1 MNTSNKERK
10 NIEKMSED
18 VLTNS
23 LTEKY
28 KIKFLKKYNK
38 SPKKK
43 IFINNIA
50 ESLGSLIANLINS
63 VDPSMVVLGGG
74 VVVKNEN
81 FRDKLIQYIRNF
93 IFAKD
98 LQSMKIKISKLG
110 DHTGLIG
117 PAALFK

>member
-1 MNTSNKERK
+1 M
-10 NIEKMSED
+10 IPED
-18 VLTNS
+18 YYS
-23 LTEKY
+23 GKSI
-28 KIKFLKKYNK
+28 IKFLKKYNK

-81 FRDKLIQYIRNF
+81 FRDKLIQY
-93 IFAKD
+93 
-98 LQSMKIKISKLG
+98 LS
-110 DHTGLIG
+110 LIHI
-117 PAALFK
+117 

>member
-1 MNTSNKERK
+1 M
-10 NIEKMSED
+10 IPED
-18 VLTNS
+18 YYS
-23 LTEKY
+23 GKSI
-28 KIKFLKKYNK
+28 IKFLKKYNK

-43 IFINNIA
+43 KYINNIA

-117 PAALFK
+117 SAALFK